1 MSSPISGPGVSP
13 AGSSWELCPVAV
25 ENTLD
30 TSGTNGVVCCRTND
44 LQSSAISPCNTPYWN
59 LASPEGVV
67 SCVADLFEEG
77 GVNHN
82 FSPDEAQAFTDTMN
96 VVRKPTGN
104 KITRNTQKS
113 TSTIEFRPKHG
124 LLDINGLGSFLEQ
137 KGGFAG
143 CVAAVEKRRIFHVEE
158 FSLSSMKKEFSH
170 SSVNISNY
178 QDVVHQRYKQLWEDR
193 GPENSEEHEIPDS
206 GYPNSTI
213 WPEKRKTDD
222 QLEKQLSYQ
231 KRLFQRAINIMNN
244 KQKESDEEIPFDPA
258 FTRIFMLTDKERR
271 VNKIALSIIA
281 TVTSIFFEYKTKVVP
296 LEEEEACIAEVNNMT
311 TCTIDQICDAIEADL
326 RARPIEIVDLHKISH
341 LLEKLGG
348 FASSSALVEREYV
361 IDGKECNCTAI
372 VLRNYQDLVTEK
384 YIQLWDKYNRQ
395 LKSLS
400 HAPPKCDYPVS
411 LFQKKKT
418 PKEADEQLIYQKELL
433 QKAVEKMY
441 IEGVPFD
448 PLFARIYI
456 PTDQERIDNGASIF
470 NIAQTDTI
478 LFVYAK
484 SENKDVPLH
493 AVDQICEAIKTMAKD
508 KFPAVNTAETSAIGT
523 TLKVAGRVAGFFLPP
538 QGRY

>member
-1 MSSPISGPGVSP
+1 MSLPISGSGVSP
-13 AGSSWELCPVAV
+13 AGSSGELYP
-25 ENTLD
+25 
-30 TSGTNGVVCCRTND
+30 SGT
-44 LQSSAISPCNTPYWN
+44 SSAISPCTILGRYGSQLNWDP
-59 LASPEGVV
+59 SPGGVANY
-67 SCVADLFEEG
+67 VADRFKEG
-77 GVNHN
+77 KVHHN
-82 FSPDEAQAFTDTMN
+82 FSHAEAQEFVSAM
-96 VVRKPTGN
+96 RAAQKPIGN
-104 KITRNTQKS
+104 KITRNPQKK
-113 TSTIEFRPKHG
+113 TSTIQFRPKHG
-124 LLDINGLGSFLEQ
+124 LSDIHGLGIFLEQ

-143 CVAAVEKRRIFHVEE
+143 CNVAVEKKHIVNAEE
-158 FSLSSMKKEFSH
+158 LSH
-170 SSVNISNY
+170 SSINIRNY
-178 QDVVHQRYKQLWEDR
+178 QDVVGQKYKQLWEDR
-193 GPENSEEHEIPDS
+193 APENSEEYKVPDS
-206 GYPNSTI
+206 GYYASTI
-213 WPEKRKTDD
+213 WPEKKKTVD

-244 KQKESDEEIPFDPA
+244 KQKESDKEIPFDPA
-258 FTRIFMLTDKERR
+258 FTRIFQLTDKERR
-271 VNKIALSIIA
+271 VNKMALSIIA
-281 TVTSIFFEYKTKVVP
+281 RATSIYFEYKTKVVP
-296 LEEEEACIAEVNNMT
+296 LKEEEACIAEVNNMP

-341 LLEKLGG
+341 LLEQLGG
-348 FASSSALVEREYV
+348 FASSSACVEREYT
-361 IDGKECNCTAI
+361 IGGKECHCTAI
-372 VLRNYQDLVTEK
+372 ILRNRQDLVNER
-384 YIQLWDKYNRQ
+384 YFQLWDTYGLQ
-395 LKSLS
+395 HDLS
-400 HAPPKCDYPVS
+400 QIPPKCDYPVS

-448 PLFARIYI
+448 PLFARVYI

-484 SENKDVPLH
+484 SENKDLPLH
-493 AVDQICEAIKTMAKD
+493 AVDQICEAIKTMAAD